1 MYNDELE
8 GLISAA
14 LADGALTEK
23 EKQILFRK
31 AQLMGIDLDEFEM
44 VLNARLQ
51 KIQRQG
57 APQSVA
63 PQAPQPVVN
72 KPQVRKCPACGAI
85 IPSFSAVCPE
95 CGAEL
100 SNSVVSSVQ
109 KFANKLDELDDRRL
123 YSTHEKEKT
132 KINIWII
139 LLWCFF
145 YWIMIPRYIIKI
157 STSFYREPDFDGTDR
172 RKQDFILNAP
182 VPNSKEDLLE
192 FIILCT
198 NRIENIPMLKMLSSK
213 AATIAA
219 WNNVWFKKLSAL
231 GAKTTISMKN
241 DQGSL
246 AEAQRLIE
254 EANEKMENNK
264 KTAKKLAIIG
274 TVLILISILFF
285 IFCLTAPAIVASNY

>member
-1 MYNDELE
+1 MYNDKLEEL
-8 GLISAA
+8 INAA
-14 LADGALTEK
+14 LADGVLTEK

-31 AQLMGIDLDEFEM
+31 AESMGIDLDEFEM

-57 APQSVA
+57 APQPVA

-109 KFANKLDELDDRRL
+109 KFADKLDELDERRS
-123 YSTHEKEKT
+123 YSNGDGIKEKK
-132 KINIWII
+132 KIGFWTIV
-139 LLWCFF
+139 LWVMFF
-145 YWIMIPRYIIKI
+145 WVLIPYYVIKI
-157 STSFYREPDFDGTDR
+157 TTSIYREPDFDGADK

-192 FIILCT
+192 FIILCA
-198 NRIENIPMLKMLSSK
+198 NRIETIPMIKMLTPR
-213 AATIAA
+213 AAIVSG

-231 GAKTTISMKN
+231 EAKATIAMKN
-241 DQGSL
+241 DSESL
-246 AEAQRLIE
+246 AEAGRLVE
-254 EANEKMENNK
+254 ESKEKIAGNK
-264 KTAKKLAIIG
+264 KTAMILAIIG
-274 TVLILISILFF
+274 VAIIILFF
-285 IFCLTAPAIVASNY
+285 IFVSLH